1 MLFAGIKLMSYK
13 NCSYL
18 LLGML
23 HAVNQAIKNR
33 KICNNSGRSS
43 SKCKPKLMLH
53 FVEFN
58 KFYGSFPALKIDDLG
73 INPGIY
79 WIKGV
84 NGSGKST
91 LLKSIAGILAFNG
104 DILLDATISI
114 KKQPVAYRKLVNFAE
129 AEPLFPEFLTGMEMI
144 KLFASAKDA
153 PAGQEQ
159 QFIESMKM
167 QSYVDRPIGTYSS
180 GMLKKLSLVL
190 AFLGSPKL
198 ILLDEPLITIDTE
211 SLKILYSWISEQH
224 NKNGVSFML
233 SSHQALDP
241 TELPEAQELL
251 VENQTLMVSGE

>member
-1 MLFAGIKLMSYK
+1 
-13 NCSYL
+13 
-18 LLGML
+18 
-23 HAVNQAIKNR
+23 
-33 KICNNSGRSS
+33 
-43 SKCKPKLMLH
+43 MLH

-58 KFYGSFPALKIDDLG
+58 KFYGNFPALKIDDLD
-73 INPGIY
+73 IAPGIY

-104 DILLDATISI
+104 DIILDSNISI

-241 TELPEAQELL
+241 AELPEAQELL
-251 VENQTLMVSGE
+251 VENQTLSA